1 MMSCAEMPDFR
12 SMSTHDLHTVL
23 HWPSTWSSTVKSTF
37 LFENL
42 FALKNPSFGL
52 AILEIR
58 HNRLTSE
65 AVAPWRSIP
74 KSCKPTGLHDLYVS
88 CCIVGY
94 YG

>member
-65 AVAPWRSIP
+65 AVAPWRSIN
-74 KSCKPTGLHDLYVS
+74 HVS
-88 CCIVGY
+88 QQAYTIYTYRVVL
-94 YG
+94 